1 MNVLDLF
8 SGIGGFSLG
17 LERAGMRT
25 VAFCEIDPW
34 CQRLLKLRWP
44 GVPVLTDVRSAAFP
58 SADIICGGFPCQD
71 VSLAGKRAG
80 VAGERSGLYREV
92 LRAIRLVRP
101 KFTLL
106 ENVAALLGNGM
117 GRVLGDVAEDGLDAE
132 WDCISA
138 GDLGAPHG
146 RDRVWI
152 ALADPHK
159 LERQERSAK
168 SVGWWLWSAE
178 EVAAARDAD
187 GQWKLEPPRL
197 LGNVRRWIDDA
208 ARAGAWWTDHWQ
220 EKFEAFRRMDDGVP
234 TRLDRSAVASAIK
247 PLGNTVV
254 PQIPEIWGRAI
265 MTSMALTSGN
275 QTSEAK

>member
-1 MNVLDLF
+1 LRVLDLF
-8 SGIGGFSLG
+8 SGIGGFSIG

-25 VAFCEIDPW
+25 VAFCEIDRW
-34 CQRLLKLRWP
+34 CQRLLKTRFP
-44 GVPVLTDVRSAAFP
+44 GVPVLEDVRTADFP
-58 SADIICGGFPCQD
+58 AADIICGGFPCQD

-92 LRAIRLVRP
+92 LRAIRMVRP

-117 GRVLGDVAEDGLDAE
+117 GTVLGDVAEDGLDAE
-132 WDCISA
+132 WDCVSA

-152 ALADPHK
+152 ALADADK
-159 LERQERSAK
+159 LERTQRGPASA
-168 SVGWWLWSAE
+168 GWWLWSAE
-178 EVAAARDAD
+178 EVAAARDTNGD
-187 GQWKLEPPRL
+187 WQLEPPRL
-197 LGNVRRWIDDA
+197 LGNVRRWVDDA
-208 ARAGAWWTDHWQ
+208 ASGGTWWADNWE
-220 EKFEAFRRMDDGVP
+220 EKFEAFRRMDDGIP

-265 MTSMALTSGN
+265 VAAVSHS
-275 QTSEAK
+275 

>member
-17 LERAGMRT
+17 LERTGMRT

-34 CQRLLKLRWP
+34 CRRLLITRWP
-44 GVPVLTDVRSAAFP
+44 GVPVLEDVRTADFP
-58 SADIICGGFPCQD
+58 TADIICGGFPCQD

-101 KFTLL
+101 RFTIL
-106 ENVAALLGNGM
+106 ENVAALLGFGM

-152 ALADPHK
+152 ALADPDK
-159 LERQERSAK
+159 LKRSQRGATGA
-168 SVGWWLWSAE
+168 GWWLWSAE
-178 EVAAARDAD
+178 EVAAARDANGD
-187 GQWKLEPPRL
+187 WQLEPPRL
-197 LGNVRRWIDDA
+197 LGDIRRRVDDA
-208 ARAGAWWTDHWQ
+208 AREGAWWTDNWQ

-254 PQIPEIWGRAI
+254 PQIPEIIGRAI
-265 MTSMALTSGN
+265 MKAHHS
-275 QTSEAK
+275 

>member
-25 VAFCEIDPW
+25 IAFCEIDEW
-34 CQRLLKLRWP
+34 CRSLIAKRWP
-44 GVPVLTDVRSAAFP
+44 SIPIIDDVRVTSFPAA
-58 SADIICGGFPCQD
+58 DVICGGFPCQD
-71 VSLAGKRAG
+71 VSLAGRRAG
-80 VAGERSGLYREV
+80 VTGQRSGLYREV

-117 GRVLGDVAEDGLDAE
+117 GRVLGDVAENGLDAE

-152 ALADPHK
+152 TLADPDK
-159 LERQERSAK
+159 LKRAQRCSKGA
-168 SVGWWLWSAE
+168 GWWLWSAE
-178 EVAAARDAD
+178 EVSAACDAN
-187 GQWKLEPPRL
+187 GVWQLEPPRL
-197 LGNVRRWIDDA
+197 LGDIRRRVDDA
-208 ARAGAWWTDHWQ
+208 ARARTWWTDHWQ
-220 EKFEAFRRMDDGVP
+220 EKFEALRRMDDGDP
-234 TRLDRSAVASAIK
+234 SRLDRSAVANAVK
-247 PLGNTVV
+247 RLGNAVV
-254 PQIPEIWGRAI
+254 PQIPEIIGHAI
-265 MTSMALTSGN
+265 MNA
-275 QTSEAK
+275 AKDSAHD